1 MEIRRADFP
10 TLRTWILALPF
21 SIDFIRRIRVPAYLI
36 VAYLSL
42 GSVVEV
48 LVGAWPVHIHD
59 VNWRLSALNSAAG
72 ATGTELLA
80 LLLLVVVVQLSMSVA
95 GLWTAFWGSIAV
107 SLGYLAAFGV
117 FWLDSLQV
125 RGRIPANELHRFDI
139 TVVWALARFGI
150 AEMVCLALAACAL
163 TAARALRRELGR
175 DTSNRIIVGTSALA
189 EPQASVPPWAHA
201 ALRGKRRFVAR
212 HELDE
217 LRNVEHVA
225 SDVLQMVR
233 ELIRCTFDR

>member
-1 MEIRRADFP
+1 
-10 TLRTWILALPF
+10 LALPF
-21 SIDFIRRIRVPAYLI
+21 SIDFIRRIRLPVLLI

-48 LVGAWPVHIHD
+48 LVAAWPVHVHD

-95 GLWTAFWGSIAV
+95 GLWTAFWASIAV
-107 SLGYLAAFGV
+107 ALAYLAALGV
-117 FWLDSLQV
+117 FGLDSLQL

-139 TVVWALARFGI
+139 TVVWGLARFGI
-150 AEMVCLALAACAL
+150 AEIVCLALAACAL
-163 TAARALRRELGR
+163 AAARALRREMGR

-189 EPQASVPPWAHA
+189 EPKATARRREPTPRYGESV
-201 ALRGKRRFVAR
+201 G
-212 HELDE
+212 
-217 LRNVEHVA
+217 
-225 SDVLQMVR
+225 S
-233 ELIRCTFDR
+233 